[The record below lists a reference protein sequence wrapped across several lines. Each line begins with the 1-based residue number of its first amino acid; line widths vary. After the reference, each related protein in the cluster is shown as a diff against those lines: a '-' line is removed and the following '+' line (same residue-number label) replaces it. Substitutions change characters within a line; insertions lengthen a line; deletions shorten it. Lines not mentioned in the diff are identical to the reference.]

1 VSFGC
6 FRCDNNVT
14 AKEHE
19 MADDYERR
27 SYGDTAVGFGAKP
40 GIVVVD
46 FMVAFTDPQ
55 YPLGGA
61 PLVLRAFENTIKMLE
76 VARRYNVPIASCNTA
91 YMNEREMPY
100 WKISAVRDTFLH
112 DHPSAPIDPRVHDPS
127 YDLTVCKKGPSI
139 FFNTGVAEYFNKERV
154 DTVIVTGCNTSGC
167 IRATAVD
174 SSAIATGRSFRK
186 IVSGTSRNSRTAT
199 TCATSAAAMSI
210 SATLPACSPTSK
222 NGGSRTRDRRRRCA
236 GDACQ
241 RGH

>member
-1 VSFGC
+1 
-6 FRCDNNVT
+6 
-14 AKEHE
+14 

-112 DHPSAPIDPRVHDPS
+112 DHPSPPIDPRVHDPS

-154 DTVIVTGCNTSGC
+154 DTVIVTGCK
-167 IRATAVD
+167 TAA
-174 SSAIATGRSFRK
+174 SAPPPSTASAIATGRSFQK

-210 SATLPACSPTSK
+210 SATSPACSLTSK
-222 NGGSRTRDRRRRCA
+222 SGGSRTRNRRRLCA

-241 RGH
+241 RGP